1 MTGYKTRYSVLFL
14 LLFAGWTIWSGCAE
28 DKKPEQKPKSQKSVD
43 YSFYRFIMHLDEAL
57 EITEIPKDINTRI
70 VTSLKTILKETPLK
84 PVEEKLESQDVD
96 FTSAGAVGAI
106 QKFQIWVPT
115 EGNPVN
121 DGIASVK
128 LHFKDNG
135 KIAGL
140 VFRYSKD
147 SFYFCGLQS
156 GPGSSLFLARY
167 LDDVVTI
174 MDYSEL
180 PVALAQDHILS
191 IQYHR
196 QFFEIIFDNQ
206 LFRIVNDAIE
216 PLSGSVGYFSSDP
229 ANALAQDLET
239 SNITSLD
246 GQSGNLLKEM
256 TTWEQLLFYRHN
268 RINFDLLLKRRDHS
282 IKAEF
287 GGETRPS
294 FFLFPEAKIRYRIKI
309 PPSGR
314 LDYGLGVPKELAHKR
329 KITFRLAW
337 AAQGEPER
345 ELARVDLGVEESGQW
360 IDQSVD
366 LSGLVDREGI
376 ISFEALLSEPG
387 QGVPT
392 GVVVSNPLMRTTTP
406 TDKPNI
412 IIYLVNSLRRDS
424 LGVYGNQQGL
434 SPNIDQWATQAAVFE
449 RAFAQAPWVKPSVA
463 SLFLSLYPQV
473 HTILQFPDKILSRY
487 VTLAEWLA
495 ASGYR
500 ATFFSE
506 NPLIGP
512 GSGIDQGFDHSF
524 SQLDFDRIRSFI
536 SREDQDSFFLFIHA
550 NEPHGPY
557 KEDKIATPPISTDK
571 IKFIND
577 LKREYRVLSRRNYQ
591 KRSYDITYDNSDEQ
605 TEVLDKIRSHIEDY
619 KKLYRVAITQMDRQF
634 GQLLEILEQSGKKE
648 DTLLVFLSA
657 NGQEF
662 FEHDTVMNG
671 DSLYQELIQV
681 PFILSWPRKWE
692 GERRIA
698 QPVELVDFLPTF
710 LDILNTSKQLGIQG
724 TSFVP
729 LLDGLTTIKDAYS
742 CRINLGTFYKPYADR
757 RGSYNVALIR
767 WPHKIIYNQ
776 TPDTVEIYDLSQD
789 PGEKNDLAEKQ
800 KEFSDKLTSDLK
812 EWIKIQNSLRV
823 TLGIKKDKMV
833 TTRPLQQKLKALGYV
848 D

>member
-1 MTGYKTRYSVLFL
+1 MTGNKTRYIVFV
-14 LLFAGWTIWSGCAE
+14 LFAGWAVWSGCS
-28 DKKPEQKPKSQKSVD
+28 DDRKPVLKPEPQKSVD
-43 YSFYRFIMHLDEAL
+43 YSFYRFIMHLDDAS
-57 EITEIPKDINTRI
+57 EITETPEDINTRI
-70 VTSLKTILKETPLK
+70 VNSLKTILTKTPLK
-84 PVEEKLESQDVD
+84 PVEEKWESQDVD

-106 QKFQIWVPT
+106 RKFKIWVPN
-115 EGNPVN
+115 EGGPVN

-156 GPGSSLFLARY
+156 GQGSSIFLARY
-167 LDDVVTI
+167 LDNVVTI

-180 PVALAQDHILS
+180 PVTLLTDHTLT

-206 LFRIVNDAIE
+206 LFRIVNDEIE

-229 ANALAQDLET
+229 ANAPVQGLET
-239 SNITSLD
+239 AGITSLD
-246 GQSGNLLKEM
+246 DQSVSLLKEM
-256 TTWEQLLFYRHN
+256 TAWEQLLFYRHN
-268 RINFDLLLKRRDHS
+268 RINFDLVLKRRDHS

-287 GGETRPS
+287 GDETRPS
-294 FFLFPEAKIRYRIKI
+294 FFLLPEAKIRYRIKV

-314 LDYGLGVPKELAHKR
+314 LDYGLGLPKVLARKR

-337 AAQGEPER
+337 AEQNKPER
-345 ELARVDLGVEESGQW
+345 ELARFDLGDDESGRW

-366 LSGLVDREGI
+366 LSALAGREGI
-376 ISFEALLSEPG
+376 ISFEAVLTEPG
-387 QGVPT
+387 EVVPT

-406 TDKPNI
+406 SDKPNI
-412 IIYLVNSLRRDS
+412 IIYLVHSLRKDS
-424 LGVYGNQQGL
+424 LGVYGNRQGL
-434 SPNIDQWATQAAVFE
+434 SPNIDQWASPAAVFE

-473 HTILQFPDKILSRY
+473 HTILQFPDKILPRY

-506 NPLIGP
+506 DPLVGP

-524 SQLDFDRIRSFI
+524 SRLDYERVRSFI
-536 SREDQDSFFLFIHA
+536 SREKNQDPFFLFIHA

-557 KEDKIATPPISTDK
+557 KQNRKSPTQPTLKK
-571 IKFIND
+571 IKFING
-577 LKREYRVLSRRNYQ
+577 LKREYRELSRRNYQ
-591 KRSYDITYDNSDEQ
+591 FRGSDITYDNSDEQ
-605 TEVLDKIRSHIEDY
+605 TKVLDKIRSNIEDY
-619 KKLYRVAITQMDRQF
+619 KKLYHAAITQMDRQF

-648 DTLLVFLSA
+648 NTLLVFLSA
-657 NGQEF
+657 HGQEF

-671 DSLYQELIQV
+671 DSLYQELIEV
-681 PFILSWPRKWE
+681 PFILSWPGKWE
-692 GERRIA
+692 VGRRIS
-698 QPVELVDFLPTF
+698 QPVELIDLLPSF
-710 LDILNTSKQLGIQG
+710 LDILNTNKPLGIQG

-729 LLDGLTTIKDAYS
+729 LLDGLTTNKDAYS
-742 CRINLGTFYKPYADR
+742 CRINLGSFYKPYDDR

-776 TPDTVEIYDLSQD
+776 TTDAVEIYDLSRD
-789 PGEKNDLAEKQ
+789 PVEKNDLAEKQ
-800 KEFSDKLTSDLK
+800 NELAVKLTSDLK
-812 EWIKIQNSLRV
+812 EWIKIQNSLRL
-823 TLGIKKDKMV
+823 TLGVKKDKMLI
-833 TTRPLQQKLKALGYV
+833 TRPLQQKLKALGYV